1 MKEFFPWNSVTLTTV
16 FSVLLCITP
25 AWAANAQDAKILNI
39 YNWSDYIADDTI
51 ANFEKESGIKVH
63 YDTYDANE
71 ILHAKLVAG
80 SSGYDIVVP
89 SSQWGKMQAAAG
101 LLKTLDKSRLPNY
114 KNLDPSIMTQL
125 AKVDPGNAHLVPWLW
140 GYTTV
145 GINVAQVKKALGAT
159 PLPADAWDLLL
170 KPEYAGKLKSCGI
183 SMLDSG
189 DEVFPAVLRHLGKA
203 PFSAS
208 TADYEAAFKVLKAVR
223 PFVRTFS
230 SSGYINDLA
239 AGSLCVVLG
248 WSGDIGIA
256 KQRAIEAKNGQEIE
270 VLVPKS
276 GAVLMF
282 DTMAIPADAKHVD
295 AAYQWIN
302 YILRPEVHASLT
314 NKVFYAN
321 PNAAATA
328 KVKAE
333 IAKDRSIYLSKDD
346 LGKMVPPDSVSQ
358 EVRRVRTRL
367 YTRFK
372 NNL

>member
-1 MKEFFPWNSVTLTTV
+1 MKFNPALRTAILGAALSLICLAV
-16 FSVLLCITP
+16 P
-25 AWAANAQDAKILNI
+25 AWAADAKVLNI

-51 ANFEKESGIKVH
+51 ANFEKEFGVKVH

-71 ILHAKLVAG
+71 VLHAKLVAG
-80 SSGYDIVVP
+80 STGYDIVVP

-101 LLKTLDKSRLPNY
+101 LLLKLDKSRLPNY
-114 KNLDPSIMTQL
+114 KNLDPGIMAQL
-125 AKVDPGNAHLVPWLW
+125 AAVDPGNDHLVPWLW

-159 PLPADAWDLLL
+159 PLPDDAWDLLF
-170 KPEYAGKLKSCGI
+170 KPEYASKLKSCGI

-208 TADYEAAFKVLKAVR
+208 SADYEAAYKVLKAVR
-223 PFVRTFS
+223 PYVRTFS

-239 AGSLCVVLG
+239 GGSLCAVLG

-256 KQRAIEAKNGQEIE
+256 RQRAIEAKNGQDIE

-276 GAVLMF
+276 GAVLFF

-328 KVKAE
+328 KVKPD
-333 IAKDRSIYLSKDD
+333 IARNRSIYLSKED
-346 LGKMVPPDSVSQ
+346 LGKMVPPNSVSQ
-358 EVRRVRTRL
+358 EIRRVRTRL

-372 NNL
+372 NNV